1 MSVWEYAQAKA
12 RLRQEGRNSVNE
24 SEILRAISELR
35 THVEESQARTK
46 RSRRQAQRRKEHE
59 KKVTP
64 ADPLLNAPSTAAPQ
78 ESPAQGNGLLTG
90 DIDVNWDI
98 A

>member
-24 SEILRAISELR
+24 TEILRAISELR

-64 ADPLLNAPSTAAPQ
+64 ADPLYMRPQ
-78 ESPAQGNGLLTG
+78 LRPLKRHPLKGT
-90 DIDVNWDI
+90 VF
-98 A
+98 